1 VLRQII
7 ALDGPAGAGKSTVG
21 VRLAARLGWL
31 FVDTG
36 VFYRVLTH
44 EALQH
49 GVSPSDEP
57 ALVDLARGLRIRLV
71 DQSSE
76 GGSGLAVWVDGSEV
90 TAALR
95 TPAVEGVVSPVAAL
109 PRVRAALMEP
119 QRAAVGEHA
128 AVVAGRDI
136 GTVIFPDAGLK
147 VYLDASPS
155 ERARRRR
162 AQLAAAGESI
172 SSQRVLEDLERRDRR
187 DSTRA
192 EAPLAVAADA
202 VSLCTDGLSADDV
215 VVRILDL
222 WSARAQSAG

>member
-44 EALQH
+44 QALQH

-57 ALVDLARGLRIRLV
+57 ALVDLAHGLQIQLV
-71 DQSSE
+71 AESSD
-76 GGSGLAVWVDGSEV
+76 GGSGLGVWVNGAEV
-90 TAALR
+90 TVALR
-95 TPAVEGVVSPVAAL
+95 ASAVEGAVSSVAAL
-109 PRVRAALMEP
+109 PRVRAALIEP
-119 QRAAVGEHA
+119 QRAAVGEQA

-147 VYLDASPS
+147 IYLDASPT
-155 ERARRRR
+155 ERARRRQ
-162 AQLAAAGESI
+162 AQLAADGESL
-172 SSQRVLEDLERRDRR
+172 SSRRVLEDLERRDRR

-192 EAPLAVAADA
+192 DAPLAVAPDA
-202 VSLCTDGLSADDV
+202 LRLCTDGLRAEDV
-215 VVRILDL
+215 VTRILDL
-222 WSARAQSAG
+222 WYVRAPSAG

>member
-1 VLRQII
+1 MPRQLI

-21 VRLAARLGWL
+21 VRVAARLGWL

-44 EALQH
+44 QALQH

-57 ALVDLARGLRIRLV
+57 SLVELARGLQIRLV
-71 DQSSE
+71 AQTSD
-76 GGSGLAVWVDGSEV
+76 GRTGLLVWVNGANV

-95 TPAVEGVVSPVAAL
+95 TPAVEAEVSAVAAL
-109 PRVRAALMEP
+109 PRVRAALRKP
-119 QRAAVGEHA
+119 QRSAVGEHA

-147 VYLDASPS
+147 IYLDASPT

-162 AQLAAAGESI
+162 AQLAAEGESF
-172 SSQRVLEDLERRDRR
+172 SSERVLEDIDRRDRR

-192 EAPLAVAADA
+192 DAPLAVAPDA
-202 VSLCTDGLSADDV
+202 LPLCTDGLSVDDV
-215 VVRILDL
+215 VARILEL
-222 WSARAQSAG
+222 WAARAMTAS